1 MEKLAIVQALK
12 LTGGTKSEAAER
24 LGIHRT
30 SIYDKMRRY
39 GIEFDPGREHAAPRE
54 APREHTASR
63 SDATI

>member
-12 LTGGTKSEAAER
+12 LTGGNKSEAAER

-39 GIEFDPGREHAAPRE
+39 GIERPETGRPETMSRG
-54 APREHTASR
+54 ASGPQEK
-63 SDATI
+63 SCET